1 MTNFLKKYRFLM
13 LRRVSQ
19 IGILVL
25 YFSANA
31 YGFKVLTGTLS
42 SSLLFGVIPLS
53 DPFAVMQMF
62 VAGAILGADVLI
74 GALIVLLFYT
84 SVGGRAFCSWV
95 CPINMVTDLANWLR
109 RVLLLDKTEK
119 KVWLGRSVRYKVIV
133 LALILSA
140 FTGVAAF
147 EIVSPISML
156 HRGIVFGMGMGGA
169 AVLSIFLFDLF
180 AVKNGWC
187 GHICPLGG
195 FYSVTSKLSIIRVKH
210 NQPNCTL
217 CMKCKDVCPEKQVL
231 SLIGKSSGDVSSG
244 ECTNCGRC
252 IEVCD
257 DDALSFGIR
266 NYINKNG

>member
-1 MTNFLKKYRFLM
+1 MINFIKKHRYLM

-19 IGILVL
+19 LTLIAL

-31 YGFKVLTGTLS
+31 YGLNILTGTLS
-42 SSLLFGVIPLS
+42 SSLILDTIPLS

-62 VAGAILGADVLI
+62 AAGAVLSMDVLI
-74 GALIVLLFYT
+74 GALIIMLFYT
-84 SVGGRAFCSWV
+84 TIGGRAFCSWV
-95 CPINMVTDLANWLR
+95 CPINMITDLANWLR
-109 RVLLLDKTEK
+109 RVLYLDKTEK
-119 KVWLGRSVRYKVIV
+119 KLWLGRSVRYWMIG
-133 LALILSA
+133 LTLILSVI
-140 FTGVAAF
+140 TNVAAF

-156 HRGIVFGMGMGGA
+156 HRGLVFGMGMGSA

-187 GHICPLGG
+187 GHVCPLGG
-195 FYSVTSKLSIIRVKH
+195 FYSLTSKISLIRVKH

-217 CMKCKDVCPEKQVL
+217 CMKCKDVCPEKHIL
-231 SLIGKSSGDVSSG
+231 SIIGKRSGDVESG

-257 DDALSFGIR
+257 DDALGFSIAR
-266 NYINKNG
+266 LKTEK

>member
-1 MTNFLKKYRFLM
+1 MINFIKKHRYLM

-19 IGILVL
+19 LTLIAL

-31 YGFKVLTGTLS
+31 YGLNILTGTLS
-42 SSLLFGVIPLS
+42 SSLILDTIPLS

-62 VAGAILGADVLI
+62 AAGAVLSMDVLI
-74 GALIVLLFYT
+74 GALIIMLFYT
-84 SVGGRAFCSWV
+84 TIGGRAFCSWV
-95 CPINMVTDLANWLR
+95 CPINMITDLANWLR
-109 RVLLLDKTEK
+109 RVLYLDKTEK
-119 KVWLGRSVRYKVIV
+119 KLWLGRSVRYWMIG
-133 LALILSA
+133 LTLILSVI
-140 FTGVAAF
+140 TNVAAF

-156 HRGIVFGMGMGGA
+156 HRGLVFGMGMGSA

-195 FYSVTSKLSIIRVKH
+195 FYSLSSKMSLIRVKH
-210 NQPNCTL
+210 DQPNCTL
-217 CMKCKDVCPEKQVL
+217 CMKCKDVCPEKHIL
-231 SLIGKSSGDVSSG
+231 SIIGKRSGDVESG

-257 DDALSFGIR
+257 DDALSFGVR